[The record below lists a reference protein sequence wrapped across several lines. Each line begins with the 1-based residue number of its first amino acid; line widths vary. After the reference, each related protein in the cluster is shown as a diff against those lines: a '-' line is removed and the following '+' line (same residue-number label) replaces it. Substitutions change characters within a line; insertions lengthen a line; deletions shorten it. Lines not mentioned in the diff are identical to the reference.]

1 MWDGEQRALSETT
14 GTGQLQNEVD
24 AAKNASTL
32 CRIICQDAEWR
43 MMLRDN
49 AHPSILQPMRLSVE
63 LLKVC
68 VVGPSNTSHGLAA
81 PFFATDDSLSLP
93 R

>member
-32 CRIICQDAEWR
+32 CRIIGQDAEWR

-68 VVGPSNTSHGLAA
+68 VVGPFKHEPVLGCAV
-81 PFFATDDSLSLP
+81 FATDDSLSLL